1 VHLDAASLAR
11 VRLAT
16 SPAAETVIWL
26 QRTAT
31 GTPHPVFGDPGPA
44 ARFALRDPDVALVA
58 DVLTTSPKYLPDLLT
73 PKPRAGLGREVW
85 RDQLDVI
92 GGTGAEEVLDQ
103 LAHCSGVSDEV
114 RTAAERGRFARRAAR
129 GLSLF
134 WRHAVADA
142 WPELNDRMQADLAIR
157 ARTILTYGI
166 GGLLA
171 SLHRQVAWT
180 GSELRVDKPWD
191 VSVAYE
197 GAELVLAPSIL
208 SWPNLLVQVCD
219 PSEGMIFYPAR
230 AVGAEG
236 AGSEEGAGL
245 ARLLGNTRAT
255 LLRDLDVARTTSD
268 LSVRHQLSPATVSYH
283 LRVLHGSGLVSRL
296 RERRQVLY
304 RRTEQGDALHG

>member
-26 QRTAT
+26 RRTAT

-58 DVLTTSPKYLPDLLT
+58 DILTSSPKYMPDLLT
-73 PKPRAGLGREVW
+73 PKPRPGRGGEVW
-85 RDQLDVI
+85 RDQLDLI
-92 GGTGAEEVLDQ
+92 RDTTTEAVLTQ
-103 LAHCSGVSDEV
+103 LAECAAVSDEV
-114 RTAAERGRFARRAAR
+114 RTEAEHGRFARRAAR

-157 ARTILTYGI
+157 ARTVLTYGI
-166 GGLLA
+166 GALLG
-171 SLHRQVAWT
+171 SLHPLVTWT
-180 GSELRVDKPWD
+180 GTDLEVHKPWD

-219 PSEGMIFYPAR
+219 PSEASIFYPAR
-230 AVGAEG
+230 AVGVEG
-236 AGSEEGAGL
+236 AGEEGGGL

-255 LLRDLDVARTTSD
+255 LLRDLGVARSTSD
-268 LSVRHQLSPATVSYH
+268 LSERHQLSPATVSYH

-296 RERRQVLY
+296 RERRKVLY